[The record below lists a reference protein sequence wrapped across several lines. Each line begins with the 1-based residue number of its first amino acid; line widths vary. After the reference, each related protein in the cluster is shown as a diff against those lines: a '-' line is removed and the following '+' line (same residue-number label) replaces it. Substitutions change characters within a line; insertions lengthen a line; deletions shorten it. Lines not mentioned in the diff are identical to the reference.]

1 MPSMSKEQWRR
12 VSILLFIALVG
23 ALVLLP
29 PWSPLSVTTPATP
42 EAQVPEGVNPS
53 SVTLNGPVSRPGVGP
68 SNALDAPTPG
78 EPPGEPPVHGESVSS
93 DQHSPSP
100 AAALR
105 EPEHTPPPDTV
116 TQVAEQDVAVEE
128 ADENPQ
134 GIAAPSPQPIAL
146 HDPDDLHSPEVEKL
160 IEALGDSEWKVR
172 WDAVN
177 ELGKLKDPQAIP
189 ALVEIALGDE
199 NPHPRWRSLWALRSV
214 EPAGGESVVQLRDG
228 LVSPDAVVVRNAAVA
243 LAFFGQSHG
252 VDELLKALHDP
263 DEFRRWEAVFS
274 LKGIAGPQEFNA
286 LVVHLNPQQE
296 PAVRVRQ
303 EVALALGNSG
313 NVEMVEQLMEAL
325 REDSSAQVRW
335 RAALSIGKLGDSSV
349 VGELG
354 RLLAAEEDSLVREHI
369 SGAIAKLENH

>member
-1 MPSMSKEQWRR
+1 MSNQQWRR
-12 VSILLFIALVG
+12 LSIVLFLGLV
-23 ALVLLP
+23 AAVLLLP
-29 PWSPLSVTTPATP
+29 PWSPLSVTKEVTPKGQILEEVT
-42 EAQVPEGVNPS
+42 PS
-53 SVTLNGPVSRPGVGP
+53 SVTFNGSVSGPGSARSSSP
-68 SNALDAPTPG
+68 PDAPTPAG
-78 EPPGEPPVHGESVSS
+78 PPAHREIAIPNQYAQPSS
-93 DQHSPSP
+93 
-100 AAALR
+100 AALR
-105 EPEHTPPPDTV
+105 EPEHTPLPPLDTV

-177 ELGKLKDPQAIP
+177 ELGKLKDPRAIP

-243 LAFFGQSHG
+243 LAFFGQGHG

-354 RLLAAEEDSLVREHI
+354 RLLATEEDSLVREHI
-369 SGAIAKLENH
+369 SGAIAKLENQ